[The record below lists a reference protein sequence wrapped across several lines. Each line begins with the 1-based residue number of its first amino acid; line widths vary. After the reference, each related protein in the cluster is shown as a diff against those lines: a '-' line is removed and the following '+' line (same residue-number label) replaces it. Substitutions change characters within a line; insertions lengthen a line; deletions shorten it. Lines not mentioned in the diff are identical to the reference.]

1 MRTKNLT
8 FQNRKGLQLSAKLEL
23 PAEGGAKEFVLFAH
37 CFTCGKDLAA
47 TRNISRALSAQGFGV
62 LRFDFTGLGK
72 SEGEFA
78 DSNFAANVEDLLD
91 AAAFLAEEYAA
102 PSVLVGHS
110 LGGAAAILAG
120 AQLDSVRGV
129 VTIGAP
135 STPDHVLHIFE
146 ESLPELE
153 AKGQAEVNIAGR
165 KFTVGSDFVE
175 AVRNHRLDKV
185 VRDWGKALL
194 VFHSPQDATVGIENA
209 AEIYQAALHPK
220 SFVSLDGADHLLSN
234 SRDSLYVGNMIAS
247 WVSRYIEQEVEK
259 PEAEGHVVVSL
270 AEPGFTCKV
279 KAGPHRL
286 IADEPKRVGGLDM
299 GPGPYEF
306 VGIGLGACTAMTIR
320 MYTERKG
327 WPVDEVNV
335 HVDHK
340 KEKATTPPPPG
351 EKEKPVDVFERQIEI
366 LGDLDDEQRA
376 RILEIADRCP
386 VHRTLE
392 HSSVIRTEEFRA

>member
-62 LRFDFTGLGK
+62 LRFDFAGLGQ

-91 AAAFLAEEYAA
+91 AAAFLEKEYAA
-102 PSVLVGHS
+102 PSILVGHS

-129 VTIGAP
+129 VTIGTPA
-135 STPDHVLHIFE
+135 SPDHVLEIFKDALPAIE
-146 ESLPELE
+146 EGG
-153 AKGQAEVNIAGR
+153 KAEVHIAGR
-165 KFTVGSDFVE
+165 SFCVGTEFVE
-175 AVRNHRLDKV
+175 ALRDKNLAEV
-185 VRDWGKALL
+185 VRGWGKALL
-194 VFHSPQDATVGIENA
+194 VFHSPQDAIVDIKNA
-209 AEIYQAALHPK
+209 GEIYQAALHPK
-220 SFVSLDGADHLLSN
+220 SFVSLDGADHLLSKAK
-234 SRDSLYVGNMIAS
+234 DSLYVGNMIAS
-247 WVSRYIEQEVEK
+247 WVGRYIDPVVEA
-259 PEAEGHVVVSL
+259 PEEEGHVVVSL

-279 KAGPHRL
+279 KSGPHRL

-299 GPGPYEF
+299 GPAPYEF
-306 VGIGLGACTAMTIR
+306 VSIGLGACTAMTIR

-327 WPVDEVNV
+327 WKVDEVNV
-335 HVDHK
+335 HVDHTTEKDPNPPAPGK
-340 KEKATTPPPPG
+340 KARPI
-351 EKEKPVDVFERQIEI
+351 DVFNRQIEI
-366 LGDLDDEQRA
+366 IGDLDEEQRT

-392 HSSVIRTEEFRA
+392 HASIVRTESV

>member
-1 MRTKNLT
+1 MRTKTLT
-8 FQNRKGLQLSAKLEL
+8 FRNRKGLLLSAKLEL

-37 CFTCGKDLAA
+37 CFTCGKDLVA

-78 DSNFAANVEDLLD
+78 DSHFAANVEDLID
-91 AAAFLAEEYAA
+91 AAAYLAEDYTA

-120 AQLDSVRGV
+120 AQLESVRGV
-129 VTIGAP
+129 VTIG
-135 STPDHVLHIFE
+135 TPASPEHVLHIFQDA
-146 ESLPELE
+146 LPQLE

-165 KFTVGSDFVE
+165 SFTVGSDFVE
-175 AVRNHRLDKV
+175 AVRGKSLDDV
-185 VRDWGKALL
+185 VRKWGKALL
-194 VFHSPQDATVGIENA
+194 VFHSPQDDIVGIENA
-209 AEIYQAALHPK
+209 AQIYQAALHPK
-220 SFVSLDGADHLLSN
+220 SFVSLDGADHLLSKAK
-234 SRDSLYVGNMIAS
+234 DSLYVGNVIAS
-247 WVSRYIEQEVEK
+247 WVDRYIDQEVEA
-259 PEAEGHVVVSL
+259 PEEEGHVVVSL

-279 KAGPHRL
+279 KSGPHRL

-299 GPGPYEF
+299 GPAPYEF

-327 WPVDEVNV
+327 WKVDEVNV
-335 HVDHK
+335 HVDHTTEKDPNPPAPGK
-340 KEKATTPPPPG
+340 KER
-351 EKEKPVDVFERQIEI
+351 PVNVFNRQIEI
-366 LGDLDDEQRA
+366 LGDLDDEQRT

-392 HSSVIRTEEFRA
+392 HTSIIRTEKFSS

>member
-8 FQNRKGLQLSAKLEL
+8 FKNRKGLQLSAKLEL

-37 CFTCGKDLAA
+37 CFTCGKDLIA

-72 SEGEFA
+72 SEGDFA

-110 LGGAAAILAG
+110 LGGAAAILAA
-120 AQLDSVRGV
+120 AQLDYVRGV

-135 STPDHVLHIFE
+135 SSPEHVLHIF
-146 ESLPELE
+146 SDALPELE

-194 VFHSPQDATVGIENA
+194 VFHSPQDTTVGIENA
-209 AEIYQAALHPK
+209 GEIYQAALHPK

-247 WVSRYIEQEVEK
+247 WVSRYIEEEIEQ

-340 KEKATTPPPPG
+340 KEKASTPPAPG
-351 EKEKPVDVFERQIEI
+351 EKEIPVDVFERQIEI

-392 HSSVIRTEEFRA
+392 HSSVIRTQELKA